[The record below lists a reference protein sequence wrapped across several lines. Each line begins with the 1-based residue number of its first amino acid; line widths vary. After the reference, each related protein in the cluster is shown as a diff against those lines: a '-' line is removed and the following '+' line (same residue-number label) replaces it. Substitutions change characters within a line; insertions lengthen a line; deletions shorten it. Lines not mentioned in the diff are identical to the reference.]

1 MELEGFYK
9 LKDPC
14 YTQPLVNPTDDPSC
28 WHGSKWH
35 DYITQQTMGGDL
47 GSNISVE
54 NDDNFHEVQ
63 DTNPIHLP
71 EIDTTCDNSTPCALK
86 TITVSENIYG

>member
-1 MELEGFYK
+1 
-9 LKDPC
+9 
-14 YTQPLVNPTDDPSC
+14 
-28 WHGSKWH
+28 
-35 DYITQQTMGGDL
+35 MGGDL